1 MRGKSSSIW
10 SRYRKIVASFVRCIV
25 NIAAADKRRGRHVVA
40 IERSAV
46 LKIFC
51 CSPTIIPVMDDN

>member
-1 MRGKSSSIW
+1 LESLSQNC
-10 SRYRKIVASFVRCIV
+10 RKLCALHV
-25 NIAAADKRRGRHVVA
+25 NIAAADKRRGRHAVA